1 MVCYCH
7 PLKWR
12 SIAGHIGREKQSI
25 YVVLSLYFFIS
36 SRSYLSVRM
45 KCGHHLSTRT
55 SYFPGIVKMEQLKK
69 SSIHAI
75 FVGMWV
81 SCLAEAFYYFL
92 LI

>member
-1 MVCYCH
+1 
-7 PLKWR
+7 
-12 SIAGHIGREKQSI
+12 
-25 YVVLSLYFFIS
+25 
-36 SRSYLSVRM
+36 
-45 KCGHHLSTRT
+45 
-55 SYFPGIVKMEQLKK
+55 MEQLKK